1 MMLRMKLVTCAVG
14 AAGLFTLD
22 EGLRWKIV
30 QTQY

>member
-1 MMLRMKLVTCAVG
+1 LRMKLVTWAVG

-22 EGLRWKIV
+22 DRMEREAV